1 MTTPVSRH
9 SVDPVDSVFVPGA
22 RKATEGRT
30 GSGKA
35 AVTRAPV
42 RISGVGTAVPTDSY
56 TQRQLV
62 DIFGVTDER
71 AVGFFLDGG
80 IERRHLTLPEGSVD
94 KETRHLDLA
103 SRALL
108 AALDRAGLAPRDL
121 GYLALVTSTGFMTPG
136 LSARL
141 MARLDMDPAAGRMD
155 VVGMGCNAGLNALG
169 PVASWAAGH
178 PGRPAAV
185 VCVESFSGAFV
196 HDGSL
201 AAAVVNSLFGDGAA
215 ALVVQGEE
223 DGARGEE
230 SPSAGSSAGASADP
244 ELLDFASVLVAD
256 AIGAMRVEF
265 DPNQGKRR
273 FVLERDVP
281 GVVRAYAAPLI
292 DRLLAG
298 AGLTRVDVA
307 HWCVHSGGKK
317 VVAAVRDSL
326 GLESAALRHTTS
338 VLRDFGNVS
347 SGSFL
352 FSYERLLD
360 ETIAEP
366 GEYGVFM
373 TMGPGSTIEAAL
385 FRF

>member
-9 SVDPVDSVFVPGA
+9 PVDPVDSVFVPGA
-22 RKATEGRT
+22 RKAAEGRT

-35 AVTRAPV
+35 AITRAPV
-42 RISGVGTAVPTDSY
+42 RISGVGTAVPADSY
-56 TQRQLV
+56 TQRELV
-62 DIFGVTDER
+62 DVFGVTDER

-80 IERRHLTLPEGSVD
+80 IERRHLTLPEGRVD
-94 KETRHLDLA
+94 KETRHLDPA

-108 AALDRAGLAPRDL
+108 AALGRAGLEPRDL

-155 VVGMGCNAGLNALG
+155 IVGMGCNAGLNALG

-223 DGARGEE
+223 TGANGGE
-230 SPSAGSSAGASADP
+230 SPSAGSSAGP
-244 ELLDFASVLVAD
+244 ELLDFASVLVAE

-265 DPNQGKRR
+265 DQSQGKRR
-273 FVLERDVP
+273 FVPERDVP

-317 VVAAVRDSL
+317 VVAAVRDGL
-326 GLESAALRHTTS
+326 GLESVALRHTTS

-352 FSYERLLD
+352 FSYERLL
-360 ETIAEP
+360 EEKIAEP